1 MRAIVVGAGIG
12 GLTATLSLRRAGHEV
27 TLIEQSRQ
35 LTEIGAGIQ
44 LAPNATRV
52 LRRLDLLDA
61 VAEQS
66 TRPAHM
72 SFRTWSDGSE
82 ICRYVIGREAE
93 EEFGAPYLQVHRADL
108 QQALAAAVPPESLR
122 LATAVVG
129 IDQDDTAAHV
139 TTASGERLD
148 ADLVVAADGI
158 RSAARQWL
166 FGADEAVFS
175 HTVAYR
181 ALLPAADVADLDLPE
196 YAGWLGP
203 GRHVVHYWL
212 RRGELLNVVAV
223 FVTDHAAQES
233 WTARAEPGEQLR
245 TFSGWDPRLLTVL
258 DRAGQ
263 VLRYGIYTRA
273 PLTRWHVGRVTLL
286 GDSAHAMVPSRP
298 RARPRPSWTRPCSAT
313 ASPARHPTRCPKRST
328 DTSAGGSRPPRPCRP
343 VPPARATTTTCRTAP
358 RPRRAT
364 PAWSP
369 SRPRTGSARTRPP
382 GRWTS
387 WPTAD
392 HPPSTN
398 PIPRSPL
405 PPTAPAPPR
414 PPNVTARPLA
424 RPVPC
429 PTLSR

>member
-12 GLTATLSLRRAGHEV
+12 GLTAALSLRRAGHEV
-27 TLIEQSRQ
+27 TLVEQSRR

-66 TRPAHM
+66 ARPAHV
-72 SFRTWSDGSE
+72 SFRTWSDGRE

-181 ALLPAADVADLDLPE
+181 ALLPAAEVADLDLPE

-223 FVTDHAAQES
+223 FVTDQAAQES

-263 VLRYGIYTRA
+263 VLRYGIHTRA

-286 GDSAHAMVPSRP
+286 GDSAHAMVPFQAQGAAQAIMDAAVLGDCLTGAAPDEVPEALDRYVRRRV
-298 RARPRPSWTRPCSAT
+298 RAATSVQASSARAGHDYHLPDGPEAEARNARMVALAAENRFGPHSAT
-313 ASPARHPTRCPKRST
+313 W
-328 DTSAGGSRPPRPCRP
+328 P
-343 VPPARATTTTCRTAP
+343 VDVL
-358 RPRRAT
+358 
-364 PAWSP
+364 
-369 SRPRTGSARTRPP
+369 
-382 GRWTS
+382 
-387 WPTAD
+387 AD
-392 HPPSTN
+392 G
-398 PIPRSPL
+398 
-405 PPTAPAPPR
+405 
-414 PPNVTARPLA
+414 
-424 RPVPC
+424 
-429 PTLSR
+429 

>member
-12 GLTATLSLRRAGHEV
+12 GLAATLSLRRAGHEV
-27 TLIEQSRQ
+27 TLVEQSRQ

-66 TRPAHM
+66 TRPAHV

-93 EEFGAPYLQVHRADL
+93 AEFGAPSLRVHRADL

-122 LATAVVG
+122 LATAVVA

-181 ALLPAADVADLDLPE
+181 ALLPAAEVADLDLPE

-212 RRGELLNVVAV
+212 CRGELLNVVAV
-223 FVTDHAAQES
+223 FVTDRAAQES
-233 WTARAEPGEQLR
+233 WTTRAEPGEQLR
-245 TFSGWDPRLLTVL
+245 TFTGWDPRLLTVL

-263 VLRYGIYTRA
+263 VWRYGIYTRA

-286 GDSAHAMVPSRP
+286 GDSAHAMVPFQAQGAAQAIMDAAVLGDCLTGTAADEVPEALDRYVRR
-298 RARPRPSWTRPCSAT
+298 RAPAAT
-313 ASPARHPTRCPKRST
+313 SVQASS
-328 DTSAGGSRPPRPCRP
+328 
-343 VPPARATTTTCRTAP
+343 ARAGLDYHLPDGPEAEARNARLVALAAENRFGP
-358 RPRRAT
+358 HSA
-364 PAWSP
+364 AWP
-369 SRPRTGSARTRPP
+369 VDVL
-382 GRWTS
+382 
-387 WPTAD
+387 AD
-392 HPPSTN
+392 G
-398 PIPRSPL
+398 
-405 PPTAPAPPR
+405 
-414 PPNVTARPLA
+414 
-424 RPVPC
+424 
-429 PTLSR
+429 